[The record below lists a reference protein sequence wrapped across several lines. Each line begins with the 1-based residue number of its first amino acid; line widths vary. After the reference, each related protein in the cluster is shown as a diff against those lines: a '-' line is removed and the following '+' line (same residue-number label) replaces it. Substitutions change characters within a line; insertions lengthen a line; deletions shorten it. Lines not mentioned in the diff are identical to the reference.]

1 VKPVLIVLIVAVV
14 GWLVWERHFSRDAR
28 IESAHRACMS
38 AFGGNA
44 DAGDGA
50 KAPPAKGNDA
60 AAAIAQGVADALTS
74 MRQGVGGAMCG
85 AVRDACTRDFDGSIC
100 QAALARYR

>member
-1 VKPVLIVLIVAVV
+1 MGDAPDKPARRYRELGVLAEGGMAV
-14 GWLVWERHFSRDAR
+14 
-28 IESAHRACMS
+28 
-38 AFGGNA
+38 
-44 DAGDGA
+44 
-50 KAPPAKGNDA
+50 
-60 AAAIAQGVADALTS
+60 IAQGVADALTS